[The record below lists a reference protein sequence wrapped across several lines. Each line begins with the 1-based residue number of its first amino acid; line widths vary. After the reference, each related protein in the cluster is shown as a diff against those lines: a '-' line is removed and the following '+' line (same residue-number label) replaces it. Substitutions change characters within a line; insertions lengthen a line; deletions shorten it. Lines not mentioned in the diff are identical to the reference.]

1 MPVDWKKLDNL
12 ILQVVSASASEQ
24 IAEEEFEQGRNV
36 SKYPQ
41 LKVMFDG
48 FGDDG
53 DDESMASFALFVHKN
68 SADNGFVFPEHDE
81 TPWAI
86 VQRPEEEAIIYCWYN
101 REENDWDVLEPE
113 TENEDE
119 LSAEKI
125 IDILSKVV
133 G

>member
-1 MPVDWKKLDNL
+1 MSVDWKKLDDL
-12 ILQVVSASASEQ
+12 ILQVVSESASEQ
-24 IAEEEFEQGRNV
+24 IAEEEFEQGSDV

-68 SADNGFVFPEHDE
+68 SADNGFVFPEHEE
-81 TPWAI
+81 TPSAI
-86 VQRPEEEAIIYCWYN
+86 VQRPDEEAIIYCWYN
-101 REENDWDVLEPE
+101 REEEDWDILEPE
-113 TENEDE
+113 TENTED
-119 LSAEKI
+119 LSPEQI
-125 IDILSKVV
+125 IDILTKVI

>member
-1 MPVDWKKLDNL
+1 MSVDWNKLDDL
-12 ILQVVSASASEQ
+12 ILQVVRASASEQ
-24 IAEEEFEQGRNV
+24 IAEEEFEQGSDV

-53 DDESMASFALFVHKN
+53 EDENMASFALFVHKN
-68 SADNGFVFPEHDE
+68 SSDNGFVFPEHEE

-86 VQRPEEEAIIYCWYN
+86 VQRPDEEAIIFCWYN
-101 REENDWDVLEPE
+101 REEEDWDILEPE
-113 TENEDE
+113 TENTDD
-119 LSAEKI
+119 LSPEQI
-125 IDILSKVV
+125 IDILTKII

>member
-1 MPVDWKKLDNL
+1 MSVDWKKLDDL

-36 SKYPQ
+36 SEYPQ

-68 SADNGFVFPEHDE
+68 SAENGFVFPEHEE
-81 TPWAI
+81 TAWAI
-86 VQRPEEEAIIYCWYN
+86 VQRPDEEAIIYCWYN
-101 REENDWDVLEPE
+101 REEDDWDVLEPE
-113 TENEDE
+113 TENEDD
-119 LSAEKI
+119 LSAEKL

-133 G
+133 A

>member
-1 MPVDWKKLDNL
+1 MSVDWKKLDDL
-12 ILQVVSASASEQ
+12 ILQVVRASASEQ
-24 IAEEEFEQGRNV
+24 IAEEEFEQGSDV

-53 DDESMASFALFVHKN
+53 DDENMASFALFVHKN
-68 SADNGFVFPEHDE
+68 SADNGFVFPEHEE

-86 VQRPEEEAIIYCWYN
+86 VQRPDEEAIIFCWYN
-101 REENDWDVLEPE
+101 REEEDWDILEPE
-113 TENEDE
+113 TENTDD
-119 LSAEKI
+119 LSPEQI
-125 IDILSKVV
+125 IDILTKII

>member
-1 MPVDWKKLDNL
+1 
-12 ILQVVSASASEQ
+12 
-24 IAEEEFEQGRNV
+24 
-36 SKYPQ
+36 
-41 LKVMFDG
+41 MFDG

-101 REENDWDVLEPE
+101 REEDDWEVLEPE

>member
-1 MPVDWKKLDNL
+1 MSVDWKKLDDL

-36 SKYPQ
+36 SEYPQ

-68 SADNGFVFPEHDE
+68 SAENGFVFPEHEE
-81 TPWAI
+81 TAWAI
-86 VQRPEEEAIIYCWYN
+86 VQRPDEEAIIYCWYN
-101 REENDWDVLEPE
+101 REEDDWEVLEPE
-113 TENEDE
+113 TENEDD
-119 LSAEKI
+119 LSAEKL

-133 G
+133 A

>member
-1 MPVDWKKLDNL
+1 MSVDWKKLDDL

-36 SKYPQ
+36 SEYPQ

-68 SADNGFVFPEHDE
+68 SAENGFVFPEHEE
-81 TPWAI
+81 TAWAI
-86 VQRPEEEAIIYCWYN
+86 VQRPDEEAIIYCWYN
-101 REENDWDVLEPE
+101 REEDDWEVLEPE

-133 G
+133 A

>member
-1 MPVDWKKLDNL
+1 MSVDWEKLDDL
-12 ILQVVSASASEQ
+12 IRKVVNESASEQ
-24 IAEEEFEQGRNV
+24 IAEEEFEQGSDV

-68 SADNGFVFPEHDE
+68 SADNGFVFPEHEE

-86 VQRPEEEAIIYCWYN
+86 VQRPDEEAIIYCWYN
-101 REENDWDVLEPE
+101 REEEDWDILEPE
-113 TENEDE
+113 TENTDD
-119 LSAEKI
+119 LSPEQI
-125 IDILSKVV
+125 IDILTKVID
-133 G
+133 

>member
-1 MPVDWKKLDNL
+1 MSVDWKKLDDL
-12 ILQVVSASASEQ
+12 ILKVVSESASEQ
-24 IAEEEFEQGRNV
+24 IAEEEFEQGSDV

-68 SADNGFVFPEHDE
+68 SADNGFVFPEHEE

-101 REENDWDVLEPE
+101 REEDWDILEPE
-113 TENEDE
+113 TENTDD
-119 LSAEKI
+119 LSPEQI
-125 IDILSKVV
+125 IDILTKVI